1 MTSMK
6 QLYEQKSVIEQQ
18 IVTERLKDTLKR
30 DAKRTAPHYRFDD
43 VNFSHANMRINIDVL
58 ISDGLAGRKPTFEE
72 ILALSEH
79 VLKLLKTNPL
89 PVEDLFIMED
99 DA

>member
-43 VNFSHANMRINIDVL
+43 VNFSHADVL